1 MHRRKSSL
9 APGTGTGPQ
18 RPRHMRKPTNCFV
31 HSLFEP
37 HRDAT
42 ALEATH
48 STAPDSDYAI
58 AATPSYEGLRSDRVA
73 DKNPDSGLYHNGD
86 VIQEEK
92 GTGAGAVAVT
102 GVEPAVQSRLLTKR
116 QISDMAFGIRELAK
130 KLAHIRI
137 KMNVRNVF
145 ILAKAH
151 DETLIGK
158 TREVAEWLLQQD
170 VNYRM

>member
-1 MHRRKSSL
+1 
-9 APGTGTGPQ
+9 
-18 RPRHMRKPTNCFV
+18 MRKPTNCFV

-48 STAPDSDYAI
+48 SAAPDSDYAI
-58 AATPSYEGLRSDRVA
+58 ATPSYEGLKSDRVT
-73 DKNPDSGLYHNGD
+73 DKNPDAGLYHNGDD

-92 GTGAGAVAVT
+92 GTGAGAVAAAG
-102 GVEPAVQSRLLTKR
+102 GVGPAVQSRLLTKK